1 MTNERR
7 DELNQNARSSVQ
19 PERAIADRTFTCG
32 ARDGTQAFPRYGKYI
47 TFRLIHQKDEG
58 TMCQLPNEPMSQ
70 LPNVPMNQ

>member
-7 DELNQNARSSVQ
+7 DELNQNARSSFQ
-19 PERAIADRTFTCG
+19 PERAIAERTFTCG

-58 TMCQLPNEPMSQ
+58 TMSQLPNEPMSQ
-70 LPNVPMNQ
+70 RTDDE

>member
-1 MTNERR
+1 MTNERC

-19 PERAIADRTFTCG
+19 PERAIAERTFTCG

-58 TMCQLPNEPMSQ
+58 TMNQCANGS
-70 LPNVPMNQ
+70 MNQ